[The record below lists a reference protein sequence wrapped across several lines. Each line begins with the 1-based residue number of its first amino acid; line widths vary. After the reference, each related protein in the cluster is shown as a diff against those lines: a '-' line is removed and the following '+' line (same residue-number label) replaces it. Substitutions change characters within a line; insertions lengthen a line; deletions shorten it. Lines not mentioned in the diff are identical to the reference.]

1 MKLTMRQ
8 AVVATVGVVA
18 AGGLVLGGTE
28 AFASSPGT
36 SAAAVSAIPAADSP
50 SSAAAKAACRQAKA
64 MNRSAPTSRPTPTSQ
79 AGATKTRS
87 KTKQARRPRVGCGGR
102 FGAGKAGAGRLL
114 NQGVHGQATVKG
126 GDGEY
131 SVREWQTGKIASID
145 GDTVTVTDA
154 SGTTWT
160 WTVQSATRYRV
171 GALGAKKSGS
181 TAKPSAGS
189 LSSLHTGDTVFVLG
203 VQNGSANDATA
214 VADTGTGS

>member
-36 SAAAVSAIPAADSP
+36 SAAAVSVIPAADSP
-50 SSAAAKAACRQAKA
+50 SSAAAKAACRQANQMTA
-64 MNRSAPTSRPTPTSQ
+64 TPTAQ
-79 AGATKTRS
+79 ASAAKTRS
-87 KTKQARRPRVGCGGR
+87 KTKQARRARIGCGGR
-102 FGAGKAGAGRLL
+102 FGGRKAGAGRLL

-126 GDGEY
+126 GDGTF
-131 SVREWQTGKIASID
+131 SVQEWQTGKIASIT
-145 GDTVTVTDA
+145 GNTVTVTDA

-160 WTVQSATRYRV
+160 WTVQSTTRYRV

-189 LSSLHTGDTVFVLG
+189 LASLHTGDTVIVRG